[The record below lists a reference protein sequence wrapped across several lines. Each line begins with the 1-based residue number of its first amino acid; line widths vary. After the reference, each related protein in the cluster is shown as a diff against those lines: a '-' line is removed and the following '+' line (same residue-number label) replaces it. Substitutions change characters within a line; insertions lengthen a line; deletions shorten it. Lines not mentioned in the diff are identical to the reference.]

1 VSLSKI
7 DDRVIAVG
15 KKRRDEEV
23 FHLPWLK
30 TELVGRENL
39 HDVPELLLQM
49 RLKGIKEAVISKVVI
64 RDELTGKTWEGELVL
79 RAEDEAL
86 IIRCEDP
93 SYKEALDWYWENYE
107 EAVRQYR
114 KMRRQKRK
122 QKGGGGDVG
131 F

>member
-1 VSLSKI
+1 LSRI

-15 KKRRDEEV
+15 KKRKDKVV
-23 FHLPWLK
+23 FELPWLK
-30 TELVGRENL
+30 GELVGRENL

-64 RDELTGKTWEGELVL
+64 KDELTGKAWEGEVVL

-93 SYKEALDWYWENYE
+93 SYKEALDWYRENYE